1 MDSLPSQLTEPIII
15 QNHRA
20 AVEAYLADTRLQ
32 PLLLLGDAHVI
43 LEQFPKSSI
52 DVVMTSPPY
61 WGNATMP
68 TAALAWSLIITAT
81 LSISCR
87 YVCSSSVS

>member
-1 MDSLPSQLTEPIII
+1 MRTMDSLPSQLTEPIII

-43 LEQFPKSSI
+43 LEQFPSR
-52 DVVMTSPPY
+52 
-61 WGNATMP
+61 
-68 TAALAWSLIITAT
+68 ALMSL
-81 LSISCR
+81 
-87 YVCSSSVS
+87 